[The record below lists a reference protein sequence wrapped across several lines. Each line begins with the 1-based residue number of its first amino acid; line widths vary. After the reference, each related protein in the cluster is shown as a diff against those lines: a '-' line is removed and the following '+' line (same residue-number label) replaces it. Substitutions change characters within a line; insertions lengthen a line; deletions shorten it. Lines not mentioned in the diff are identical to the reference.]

1 MGGGTYGPPG
11 TSGTSG
17 TSRTGEGFGDGESRR
32 VGEAA
37 RQGYSQA
44 KETLQDTMH
53 EAKGYVQ
60 NAVGQAR
67 DKVAEYREEGWGRVQ
82 DDVREY
88 TRSQPLAALGMAAAV
103 GLLLG
108 WLSAGS
114 RR

>member
-1 MGGGTYGPPG
+1 MGDT
-11 TSGTSG
+11 
-17 TSRTGEGFGDGESRR
+17 
-32 VGEAA
+32 A

-44 KETLQDTMH
+44 KESVQETMH

-82 DDVREY
+82 DDVMGY
-88 TRSQPLAALGMAAAV
+88 TRSQPLAALSVAAAV
-103 GLLLG
+103 GLLIG